1 MMNMVVKPEKKVLN
15 ASEVIRRL
23 EKDGFVVK
31 ESRSSEATL
40 KAGYS
45 ALVGS
50 RNRPLVMK

>member
-1 MMNMVVKPEKKVLN
+1 MNMVVKPEKKVLN